1 MIPTGAREEKQK
13 DILKAAIRVFSKHG
27 FDGAKMEYIAK
38 EAGIGKG
45 TVYEY
50 FESKER
56 LFEEILKFSIEEFRF
71 GLKDCMDLGETIE
84 ERLLN
89 CSRYNAEFF
98 NSHMD
103 IVQIA
108 MQVNMLSK
116 EIRVQLIVEH
126 AAILEHYTEMVKAAK
141 EKGEF
146 RADLDEELATHCI
159 VGTLDQFCKQRV
171 FMDRRPLGEIDH
183 QGIVDI
189 VLKGL
194 R

>member
-1 MIPTGAREEKQK
+1 MIPTGAREEKQT
-13 DILKAAIRVFSKHG
+13 DIMQAAIRVFSEHG
-27 FDGAKMEYIAK
+27 FDGAKMEFIAK

-56 LFEEILKFSIEEFRF
+56 LFEEILKFSIEKFRL
-71 GLKDCMDLGETIE
+71 GLKDCMDQGETIE

-89 CSRYNAEFF
+89 CSRYNAEFL
-98 NSHMD
+98 NNHMD

-108 MQVNMLSK
+108 LQVNMLSK
-116 EIRVQLIVEH
+116 EIRVQLIAEH
-126 AAILEHYTEMVKAAK
+126 AAILEHYTELVKVAK
-141 EKGEF
+141 AKGEF

-159 VGTLDQFCKQRV
+159 FGTLDQFNKHRV
-171 FMDRRPLGEIDH
+171 FIDRRPLSEFDH
-183 QGIVDI
+183 QGIVDM